1 MSKTARPLHEAE
13 AISTALVADLEPFCV
28 RIAVAGSIRRRK
40 EMVGDIEIVVIPR
53 YEPVGLFGDMQA
65 NALWAHL
72 HDAGDRY
79 RFVKGDKPDGRYYQ
93 LTLPAHDDL
102 QLDLFLAQ
110 PDNWGWILLMRTGSA
125 AFSAGVLGE
134 WKRRRGS
141 GKDQP
146 GSIDG
151 RLVDHAGQVVPTPD
165 EETVFA
171 LVGRAAIPPEGR
183 GDGTGMSGPST
194 PATRSPVSLR
204 ATT

>member
-13 AISTALVADLEPFCV
+13 AISTAIVADLEPFCA

-40 EMVGDIEIVVIPR
+40 EMVGDIELVAIPR

-102 QLDLFLAQ
+102 QLDLFLARH
-110 PDNWGWILLMRTGSA
+110 DNWGWILLMRTGPGGNGHNGGGFSGSVLA
-125 AFSAGVLGE
+125 AWKKRQGLG
-134 WKRRRGS
+134 RDRDG
-141 GKDQP
+141 GK
-146 GSIDG
+146 DG
-151 RLVDHAGQVVPTPD
+151 RLVDRTGQGVPTP
-165 EETVFA
+165 EEEDVFA
-171 LVGRAAIPPEGR
+171 LIGRAPIPPER
-183 GDGTGMSGPST
+183 RTDD
-194 PATRSPVSLR
+194 ALR
-204 ATT
+204 HG

>member
-1 MSKTARPLHEAE
+1 MSMSKTARPLAEVE
-13 AISTALVADLEPFCV
+13 AIAAEIVADLEPVCARV
-28 RIAVAGSIRRRK
+28 AVAGSIRRRK

-72 HDAGDRY
+72 HDAGERY
-79 RFVKGDKPDGRYYQ
+79 RFVKGDKSDGRYYQ
-93 LTLPAHDDL
+93 LALPAHDDL

-125 AFSAGVLGE
+125 TFSAGVLGE
-134 WKRRRGS
+134 WKRRRGL

-151 RLVDHAGQVVPTPD
+151 RLVDRAGQGILTPD

-183 GDGTGMSGPST
+183 TDD
-194 PATRSPVSLR
+194 ALR
-204 ATT
+204 HE